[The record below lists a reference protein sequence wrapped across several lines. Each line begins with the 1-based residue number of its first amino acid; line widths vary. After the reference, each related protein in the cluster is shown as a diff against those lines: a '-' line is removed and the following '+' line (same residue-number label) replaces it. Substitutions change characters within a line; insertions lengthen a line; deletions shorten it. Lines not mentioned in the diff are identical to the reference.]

1 MKIGI
6 RLRLYAGFGL
16 LVLIAGGIG
25 GYSLYQQNLIN
36 EQYALRGRLE
46 LIARTIFTV
55 NSLAARLA
63 GQAQQY
69 RLTPTPERIAA
80 LEQTRRSIEETGETL
95 SGLAFVEERRKL
107 YVEIR
112 DAARAL
118 KPDLDRLGAA
128 GATLN
133 QAKEHLFTGGD
144 ELTGATSSLVAE
156 VRARAGEALLGRAQT
171 VESAVLLVRVANW
184 RFLATFDPNGPVS
197 YTHLTLPTILLV

>member
-1 MKIGI
+1 M
-6 RLRLYAGFGL
+6 RLYAGFGL

-80 LEQTRRSIEETGETL
+80 LEQTRRGIEETGETL

-112 DAARAL
+112 DAA
-118 KPDLDRLGAA
+118 
-128 GATLN
+128 
-133 QAKEHLFTGGD
+133 
-144 ELTGATSSLVAE
+144 
-156 VRARAGEALLGRAQT
+156 
-171 VESAVLLVRVANW
+171 
-184 RFLATFDPNGPVS
+184 GP
-197 YTHLTLPTILLV
+197 